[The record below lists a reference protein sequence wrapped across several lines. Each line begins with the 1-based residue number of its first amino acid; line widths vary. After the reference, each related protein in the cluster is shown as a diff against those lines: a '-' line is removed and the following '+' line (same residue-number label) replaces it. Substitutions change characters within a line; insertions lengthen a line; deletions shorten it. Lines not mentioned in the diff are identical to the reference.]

1 MCTVTF
7 VPLKEAMVLTSNRDE
22 WNTRGTAMAPEQI
35 SGSFGNILL
44 YPQDSDKGG
53 TWIVANNNGDAAVL
67 LNGAFRNHVREKTYR
82 RSRGKIL
89 LDIMNTANP
98 VETWEEINLSNIEA
112 FTLIIYSKGR
122 LCELRWDGLKKHS
135 LVLCSRTSY
144 IWSSVT
150 LYDEQMIESRK
161 MWFQEWRGRVP
172 NATVTDIMQFHQ
184 TGGDNDSGR
193 SLLLN
198 RDGKIATV
206 SITSIDLS
214 TEQIQMTHHDLR
226 NGGRSHST
234 LQLTPVQ
241 FTK

>member
-1 MCTVTF
+1 
-7 VPLKEAMVLTSNRDE
+7 
-22 WNTRGTAMAPEQI
+22 
-35 SGSFGNILL
+35 L
-44 YPQDSDKGG
+44 YPKDSDKGG
-53 TWIVANNNGDAAVL
+53 TWIVAKNNGDAAVL
-67 LNGAFRNHVREKTYR
+67 LNGAFVNHFRETTYR

-112 FTLIIYSKGR
+112 FTLIMYSKGR
-122 LCELRWDGLKKHS
+122 LCEFRWDGLKKHS
-135 LVLCSRTSY
+135 LVLCSRTAY
-144 IWSSVT
+144 IWSSAT
-150 LYDEQMIESRK
+150 LYDERMIESRK

-184 TGGDNDSGR
+184 TCCDDDPGR

-214 TEQIQMTHHDLR
+214 AERIKMTHEDLR
-226 NGGRSHST
+226 NGRHSEST
-234 LQLTPVQ
+234 LELKTISQ
-241 FTK
+241 